1 MLEDSETCMAVQLSL
16 ALEQLAVLTDSLE
29 TLMDFSAKLSEDE
42 MENADSV
49 QVSISLAVIWSEPLG
64 QLKYHAQFNFFHPV
78 KIEFHKVK
86 MFYVKVSENLCFY
99 AGVATCCNGELTLSG
114 FQYSVQFFTGE
125 R

>member
-49 QVSISLAVIWSEPLG
+49 QVSMSLAVSE
-64 QLKYHAQFNFFHPV
+64 V
-78 KIEFHKVK
+78 
-86 MFYVKVSENLCFY
+86 NLR
-99 AGVATCCNGELTLSG
+99 GT
-114 FQYSVQFFTGE
+114 
-125 R
+125 